1 MNKEIT
7 CERLLELG
15 NTLNGIIQELLE
27 SSETPSANK
36 RKRRNLKSQR
46 VAKYLNK
53 LDNKYQKK

>member
-1 MNKEIT
+1 MKDIT
-7 CERLLELG
+7 HERLLELG

-27 SSETPSANK
+27 ASETPSVDP

>member
-1 MNKEIT
+1 MKEIT
-7 CERLLELG
+7 RDRLLELG

-27 SSETPSANK
+27 ASETPTANP

-53 LDNKYQKK
+53 LDSKYQKK